1 LDVFR
6 YQTVFTQ
13 WNAYYNISID
23 TVEIKANLSAHLM
36 NEQMKVTAQLAK
48 PIENRAGENWLEAVR
63 TQVSSLRF
71 GVIQIV
77 VHDARVV
84 QIEKTEKIRFEK
96 AGH

>member
-1 LDVFR
+1 
-6 YQTVFTQ
+6 
-13 WNAYYNISID
+13 
-23 TVEIKANLSAHLM
+23 M